1 MTLYNSRRI
10 SSICWSAPNIFYED
24 FIGEISCEKGHNVK
38 YIYSITNPNIALQYI
53 QTGTKHQ
60 SEKMPYELK
69 DIVSS
74 EKSIEQYLKQLINE
88 DISDIKDYG
97 YLTQFPTEEWSKK
110 SVITYEDIQE
120 IEELLNQQNKNDI
133 SILKLMK

>member
-1 MTLYNSRRI
+1 
-10 SSICWSAPNIFYED
+10 
-24 FIGEISCEKGHNVK
+24 
-38 YIYSITNPNIALQYI
+38 
-53 QTGTKHQ
+53 
-60 SEKMPYELK
+60 MPYELK

-88 DISDIKDYG
+88 DISDIKDHG